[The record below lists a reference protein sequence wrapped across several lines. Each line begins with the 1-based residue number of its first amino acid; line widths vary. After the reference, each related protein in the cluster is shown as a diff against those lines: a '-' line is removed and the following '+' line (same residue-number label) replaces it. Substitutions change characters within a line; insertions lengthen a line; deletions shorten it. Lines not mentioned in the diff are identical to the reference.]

1 MADTRNIN
9 PNNDPSQ
16 SQSSE
21 GSTQSQ
27 NQSPRKKDR
36 LFHTDGPTAAESAN
50 DRARRSRG
58 DQGQSG
64 STEPADSFID
74 DEQRDRQGQTPGSQA
89 DGEF

>member
-1 MADTRNIN
+1 MADNRTIN

-27 NQSPRKKDR
+27 NQSPKKRDR

-50 DRARRSRG
+50 DRARRSSN
-58 DQGQSG
+58 QSESG
-64 STEPADSFID
+64 RSTEPADSFIEE
-74 DEQRDRQGQTPGSQA
+74 EQRDRQAQKPGSQA